1 MTSKT
6 SILLIVSQ
14 QPGIDYQALLSK
26 IAPNYA
32 NLNSARAA
40 LSRVLKD
47 AVSFGMVTKQNHQLF
62 LTDKGSASLKVKMHD
77 KLVLKLNQLMNVRS
91 VASNPD
97 PLVQHLSIL
106 LERGKMDPR
115 LFDNA
120 RASVNFSVDD
130 VLRVHEGV
138 KQNIKHL
145 EYLEKSLS
153 TQLSSLRD
161 LNFPSE
167 KVKHV
172 HSLAEH
178 IPKLIDVSSA
188 DEIQIEHPQIDFS
201 QQPNHSFLEGFSPI
215 TKGVRASISTKHLD
229 EMVKRFSTQSEL
241 ENLRAY
247 MGFFTLNFS
256 RDNVTIR
263 GPSQLLD
270 KLGLVSDAHVTQER
284 TLAASKITAQNSTV
298 SREETSA
305 RTQPTSEAPETMLP
319 ALPLQELPLSKKAS
333 DDENVETDD
342 ENSEDRL

>member
-14 QPGIDYQALLSK
+14 NPGIDYQALLSK

-62 LTDKGSASLKVKMHD
+62 LTDKGSSSLKVKMHD

-97 PLVQHLSIL
+97 PLVQNLSVL

-130 VLRVHEGV
+130 VSKVHEGV

-145 EYLEKSLS
+145 EYLEKTLS
-153 TQLSSLRD
+153 TQLQSLHE

-167 KVKHV
+167 KVKYTHTI
-172 HSLAEH
+172 HEH
-178 IPKLIDVSSA
+178 IPKLVEISSA
-188 DEIQIEHPQIDFS
+188 DEIQLEHSQVDFS
-201 QQPNHSFLEGFSPI
+201 TQTNHSLIQGLSP
-215 TKGVRASISTKHLD
+215 TVKGSRAAISTKHLS
-229 EMVKRFSTQSEL
+229 ELTTRFTNQTDL

-247 MGFFTLNFS
+247 MGFFTLNFAH
-256 RDNVTIR
+256 DKVHIR

-270 KLGLVSDAHVTQER
+270 KLNLTNDVFQ
-284 TLAASKITAQNSTV
+284 
-298 SREETSA
+298 
-305 RTQPTSEAPETMLP
+305 SEAPTISQNSSTHAMSNESKPVAQEEVMLP
-319 ALPLQELPLSKKAS
+319 ALPLPEFPLPTKTNS
-333 DDENVETDD
+333 DNDSSDENLD
-342 ENSEDRL
+342 ERL

>member
-62 LTDKGSASLKVKMHD
+62 LTDKGSSSLKVKMHD

-145 EYLEKSLS
+145 EYLEKTLS
-153 TQLSSLRD
+153 TQLQSLHE

-167 KVKHV
+167 KIKYTHTI
-172 HSLAEH
+172 HEH
-178 IPKLIDVSSA
+178 IPKLIDASSA
-188 DEIQIEHPQIDFS
+188 DEIQLEHPQVDFS
-201 QQPNHSFLEGFSPI
+201 TQTNHSLIQGLSP
-215 TKGVRASISTKHLD
+215 TVKGSRAAVSTKHLS
-229 EMVKRFSTQSEL
+229 ELTTRFTSQTDL
-241 ENLRAY
+241 ENLRMY
-247 MGFFTLNFS
+247 MGFFTLNFAH
-256 RDNVTIR
+256 DKVHIR

-270 KLGLVSDAHVTQER
+270 KLNLTNDVFQSETPSLSQNNAANTLSKPNKPAVQEE
-284 TLAASKITAQNSTV
+284 V
-298 SREETSA
+298 
-305 RTQPTSEAPETMLP
+305 MLP
-319 ALPLQELPLSKKAS
+319 ALPLPEFPLPSKTNS
-333 DDENVETDD
+333 ENDSSDENLD
-342 ENSEDRL
+342 ERL

>member
-1 MTSKT
+1 M
-6 SILLIVSQ
+6 LIISQ
-14 QPGIDYQALLSK
+14 NQGIDYQALLSK

-97 PLVQHLSIL
+97 PLVQHLSVL

-138 KQNIKHL
+138 KQNIKHM
-145 EYLEKSLS
+145 EYLEKSLAN
-153 TQLSSLRD
+153 QLQSLRD
-161 LNFPSE
+161 LNFPSAR
-167 KVKHV
+167 VKNL
-172 HSLAEH
+172 HSFHEH
-178 IPKLIDVSSA
+178 IPKLIETSSA

-201 QQPNHSFLEGFSPI
+201 QQPNHSLVQGMSAVN
-215 TKGVRASISTKHLD
+215 KGVRAAVHTKHLND
-229 EMVKRFSTQSEL
+229 VVIRFASQSEL
-241 ENLRAY
+241 EHLRAY
-247 MGFFTLNFS
+247 MGFFTLDFA
-256 RDNVTIR
+256 RDHVTIR

-270 KLGLVSDAHVTQER
+270 KMNLTSDTRSTDGHTLTHTISETPHSAPTVHAKVS
-284 TLAASKITAQNSTV
+284 
-298 SREETSA
+298 EENAEEFS
-305 RTQPTSEAPETMLP
+305 TMLP
-319 ALPLQELPLSKKAS
+319 ALPLPEHPLSTSKKIGDKN
-333 DDENVETDD
+333 DDDSFEDELETDV
-342 ENSEDRL
+342 EDRD